1 MKRRVAW
8 VVVVA
13 VVLVAGVTAAV
24 AVNGQNGD
32 DRWSDRGMMTSQRSA
47 RPYDGSDWPHR
58 GWQGPGPMMFG
69 GMTGMHGA
77 RRLSEY
83 AYLAEMRAHHEE
95 AVSAAQQLQRSD
107 RPQMR
112 ELGASIVA
120 SQSAQ
125 IDQMRGWLADW
136 YPDQTGRVDYRP
148 MMRDLSG
155 LSGDRLD
162 RAFLQ
167 DMIWHHM
174 AAVMM
179 SQRLLASGAVQ
190 HDQVRA
196 LAESIRDEQHAEM
209 FQMQRWLRDW
219 FGVGWQHGM
228 HGPRGDG
235 WSGMGGWMMR

>member
-8 VVVVA
+8 VVALV

-24 AVNGQNGD
+24 AMNGQNDG
-32 DRWSDRGMMTSQRSA
+32 DRWSGRGMMTSQPSTRSD
-47 RPYDGSDWPHR
+47 DGSGWGQR
-58 GWQGPGPMMFG
+58 GWQGSGPMMFG
-69 GMTGMHGA
+69 GLHAA
-77 RRLSEY
+77 RKVSEH
-83 AYLAEMRAHHEE
+83 AYLAEMVVHHEE
-95 AVSAAQQLQRSD
+95 AVAAAQQLQRSD

-112 ELGASIVA
+112 ELGATIVA

-136 YPDQTGRVDYRP
+136 YPDRTGRVDYRP

-162 RAFLQ
+162 RLFLQ

-179 SQRLLASGAVQ
+179 SQRLLVNDAVK
-190 HDQVRA
+190 HDQVVA

-228 HGPRGDG
+228 HGLRGDG